1 MTPSRALVGIPVAA
15 SNMPQRVLCLGL
27 RPKSTTPPNELG
39 GVVFTVGTAPQRG
52 LPEGHQTRKEIYLP
66 VPSGVKHGWIEP
78 APAATNIRRTKMA
91 IKRVSVRRTTKTVK
105 VPVKVTVRRTI
116 KVTRTR

>member
-1 MTPSRALVGIPVAA
+1 MTPSRALVSIPVRLQICRNGYYAWA
-15 SNMPQRVLCLGL
+15 CAQSQQPRQTNLAGLFSQWEPRRSGDSRRV
-27 RPKSTTPPNELG
+27 T
-39 GVVFTVGTAPQRG
+39 
-52 LPEGHQTRKEIYLP
+52 QTRKEIYLP

-105 VPVKVTVRRTI
+105 APVKVTVRRTI

>member
-52 LPEGHQTRKEIYLP
+52 LPEGHPNPEGNI
-66 VPSGVKHGWIEP
+66 PSGAFRGQAWVDRARPCGD
-78 APAATNIRRTKMA
+78 
-91 IKRVSVRRTTKTVK
+91 
-105 VPVKVTVRRTI
+105 
-116 KVTRTR
+116 